1 MNILF
6 LAIPIAICLGVFFLY
21 GFYWAVKN
29 DQFDDLQMP
38 AFRILFDDK
47 KKEPTGEEPQ

>member
-6 LAIPIAICLGVFFLY
+6 LAIPIAMLVGGFFLF
-21 GFYWAVKN
+21 GFFWAVKN

-47 KKEPTGEEPQ
+47 NNETTGDKHS